1 MIIDDREKNLR
12 EVNRIGL
19 LYKIKSFLYTLLIMA
34 SASFLVLYFSG
45 SYEFTEN
52 LKIINK
58 EEFF

>member
-1 MIIDDREKNLR
+1 MIIDDREKNVR

-19 LYKIKSFLYTLLIMA
+19 LYKIKFILYTLLTMV
-34 SASFLVLYFSG
+34 SSSFLVLNFSG
-45 SYEFTEN
+45 PYEFTEN